1 MKAAPMQ
8 ITVDSSDSLQDA
20 LRVVGSLYGVE
31 LAVATNDDK
40 PSEPVAQN
48 GTGSRRRSGGRT
60 TSESPRRRSRRA
72 SAGAEK
78 TDLAAVRAWAREHG
92 HQVSDRGRV
101 PNAVLEAYKEN
112 AQAG

>member
-1 MKAAPMQ
+1 MQ
-8 ITVDSSDSLQDA
+8 ITVNSSDSLQDV

-31 LAVATNDDK
+31 LTVAPNEGQ
-40 PSEPVAQN
+40 PAEPAAQN
-48 GTGSRRRSGGRT
+48 GTGTRRRAAARGAG
-60 TSESPRRRSRRA
+60 EPRGRRSRRA
-72 SAGAEK
+72 SGEAEK

-101 PNAVLEAYKEN
+101 PNAVLEAYKES